1 MQTAINFHWQSPF
14 RVLVFMLLFMT
25 PVVHAAAVTPTS
37 SSASFYIVAH
47 EDDWQLFMGVASWN
61 DVQLGNANKVIFIHT
76 TAGDGGVGIGSKG
89 QPKPYYQAREN
100 GANRAVNFLA
110 NLGQAGATVTDAWVT
125 LNHKNLERLSYK
137 NTVTYFLRLPDGDGK
152 GIGFQATGF
161 QSLQRLYS
169 GQIATMT
176 AIDGKLV
183 INGWTDMVNTI
194 NAIIRYEAQTAT
206 KVTVNITDPDTTLN
220 PVDHSDH
227 HYTALVTQEAIVAF
241 PCINQ
246 ALYKTYNISNLVIN
260 LSQTDQWKHAAL
272 WGVTT
277 SAIADYFQVSTWGP
291 DHNKWLGR
299 QYSRVINGSGKVC
312 AIK

>member
-1 MQTAINFHWQSPF
+1 MKTAIPFHWQFHFPVV
-14 RVLVFMLLFMT
+14 VLMLLSIT
-25 PVVHAAAVTPTS
+25 TVSHAAVAPVS

-61 DVQLGNANKVIFIHT
+61 DVQLGNTNKVVFIHT
-76 TAGDGGVGIGSKG
+76 TAGDGGVGTGTKG

-100 GANRAVNFLA
+100 GANRAVSFLA
-110 NLGQAGATVTDAWVT
+110 NLGQAGATVTDAWVN

-137 NTVTYFLRLPDGDGK
+137 NTVTYFLRLPDGNGS
-152 GIGFQATGF
+152 GVGFQTTGY

-176 AIDGKLV
+176 AIDNKLV
-183 INGWTDMVNTI
+183 INGWTDMVNTL

-206 KVTVNITDPDTTLN
+206 KVSINITDPDTTLN
-220 PVDHSDH
+220 PIDHSDH
-227 HYTALVTQEAIVAF
+227 HYTALATQEAIVAF

-246 ALYKTYNISNLVIN
+246 ILYKTYYINQLPVNLN
-260 LSQTDQWKHAAL
+260 QADQWKHAAL

-277 SAIADYFQVSTWGP
+277 SAIADAFQVSTWGP
-291 DHNKWLGR
+291 DHNKWLGHE
-299 QYSRVINGSGKVC
+299 YSRVINGNGKACV
-312 AIK
+312 IK